1 MSDCKTYT
9 LVKTWGRDEGTPDL
23 KNIKNTNNVEYTGL
37 TEKQRQIQLLKNI
50 DNKNTLNVLG
60 YCSSEPEPEPEPE
73 PEESEP

>member
-23 KNIKNTNNVEYTGL
+23 KNIKNTNNVKDTGL

-50 DNKNTLNVLG
+50 DNANKISYLG
-60 YCSSEPEPEPEPE
+60 YSKGNPKCKK
-73 PEESEP
+73 